1 MALLRWLES
10 VRTPVLNAV
19 MSVLTH
25 GGSEALFLLLVLTIF
40 WCVNKKTAYYVLV
53 VGYTGIVLNQFLKLW
68 FRIPRPWVL
77 DPAFT
82 IVESARAGAT
92 GYSFPSGHT
101 QLAVGTYGCLL
112 LSTRKKW
119 VRALCAALLLL
130 VPFSRMY
137 LGVHTPLD
145 VGVSFA
151 AAAILVLLYK
161 PVVDRAVDNPRR
173 MSLLLSLLA
182 ALGAAYLA
190 FALLYPFPADVDPEN
205 LTDGIKNAG
214 SLAGAILGFL
224 AGYWIDRR
232 WIRFSERAPLP
243 LQLVKVL
250 GGLILVLGA
259 KSLLKTPLAALL
271 PLVPASALRYFLV
284 VLLASAGWPA
294 LFTRLFRQKNETA
307 K

>member
-10 VRTPVLNAV
+10 VRTPALNAV

-112 LSTRKKW
+112 LSTRKNW

-161 PVVDRAVDNPRR
+161 PVVDRAVDSPRQ

-205 LTDGIKNAG
+205 LTDGVKNAG

-232 WIRFSERAPLP
+232 WIWFSERAPLP